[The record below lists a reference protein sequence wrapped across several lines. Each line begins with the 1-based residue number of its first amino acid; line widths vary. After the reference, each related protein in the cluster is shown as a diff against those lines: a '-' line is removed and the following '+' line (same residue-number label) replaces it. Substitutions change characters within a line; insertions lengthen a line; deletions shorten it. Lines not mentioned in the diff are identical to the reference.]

1 MENIFMIG
9 MGGFAGAILRYGMS
23 GFVQDLS
30 KSVSFPY
37 GTLAVNLLGC
47 FMIGFLTQLA
57 ESRGFIDQKARSFLL
72 LGLLGSFTTFS
83 TFGNE
88 SINLLLDGESLLSLA
103 NIGIH
108 VFLGLGCVW
117 LGRVLASVLW
127 R

>member
-1 MENIFMIG
+1 MENIVFIG
-9 MGGFAGAILRYGMS
+9 FGGFTGAVLRYGMS
-23 GFVQDLS
+23 GFVQKMS

-47 FMIGFLTQLA
+47 FVIGFLSQLA
-57 ESRGFIDQKARSFLL
+57 ESSGTIYPKARSFLL

-88 SINLLLDGESLLSLA
+88 SVNLLLDGEGLLSLA
-103 NIGIH
+103 NIGLHI
-108 VFLGLGCVW
+108 FLGLGCVW
-117 LGRVLASVLW
+117 LGRVLASALW